1 MEWEE
6 GGKSSQ
12 WGGSEVL
19 LGGGDVL
26 PGEENLRWS
35 DLTIRAFLKAKHHSE
50 NIEHILKSKLPT
62 MTSVSKEY
70 KIKTKIKQEQ

>member
-1 MEWEE
+1 MFTPIDITVFQIAGRGGVGGG

-26 PGEENLRWS
+26 PGEGNLRWS

-50 NIEHILKSKLPT
+50 NIEHILKSKLP
-62 MTSVSKEY
+62 
-70 KIKTKIKQEQ
+70 